1 MSRYCEIKIS
11 NDHTKEEK
19 EFFQT
24 FPFHKSLTERDYTFN
39 QYQKEDPDWLAENA
53 CSPKYQQQS
62 DTFQKLKDLLKKIYQ
77 K

>member
-1 MSRYCEIKIS
+1 MSRYREIKIS

-39 QYQKEDPDWLAENA
+39 QYQKKILIGL
-53 CSPKYQQQS
+53 
-62 DTFQKLKDLLKKIYQ
+62 QKMHVVQNINNEVIHFKK
-77 K
+77 